1 MHQLPVRSPPAN
13 PHGCGRPRAGLAA
26 GAGHPVLP
34 GPDGGAPVRMDVRRP
49 VATRASGRHSGN
61 RKAGRS
67 DGGAGPV
74 DPARMDRGWRPLAAG
89 LPTLCINRVEPGRAN
104 RLSRAQ
110 RAAFDTGMPRFLTAA
125 GPAGPGSAMTT
136 DRLITPFMCLRA
148 QSAPRRL
155 SPMNFS
161 RGSRSTQRLLIARPS
176 DFGSRGRA

>member
-34 GPDGGAPVRMDVRRP
+34 GHDGGAPVRMDVRRP

-74 DPARMDRGWRPLAAG
+74 DPACLDRGGRPLAAG